1 MSSTGRV
8 AVITGAGSGV
18 GKQVAIALAADG
30 YGLVLAGR
38 RAEPLEAVAREAQGL
53 GTRAVPVAA
62 DVGDPAAVKDLFAK
76 VREVFGRLDLL
87 FNNAGTGGAPMLL
100 EDLT

>member
-1 MSSTGRV
+1 MSSTGKV

-38 RAEPLEAVAREAQGL
+38 RAEPLEAVAREAQAL
-53 GTRAVPVAA
+53 GARAVPVAA

-76 VREVFGRLDLL
+76 VREAVRATRPALQQCRYRR
-87 FNNAGTGGAPMLL
+87 ARRSRWKI
-100 EDLT
+100 